1 MPVLPVHS
9 LSPRA
14 SPAPPVPSHP
24 TKCDVANVPRS
35 GTKAVLVERLLNPAA
50 NQIRTG
56 KRRAGDGAGGKAK
69 KKKKKVKKIVA
80 AMHSDDL
87 SSGEHDDMACEECD
101 ESISLDDI
109 SGLDSGKCQR
119 CAGGVYEEDEEA
131 SPSSSGPGGSCDCGR
146 GCKYYE
152 DIGYECDL

>member
-1 MPVLPVHS
+1 M
-9 LSPRA
+9 
-14 SPAPPVPSHP
+14 
-24 TKCDVANVPRS
+24 
-35 GTKAVLVERLLNPAA
+35 LVERLLNPAA
-50 NQIRTG
+50 NQKTG
-56 KRRAGDGAGGKAK
+56 KRRAGDGAGGKA
-69 KKKKKVKKIVA
+69 KKKKVKKIVA

-87 SSGEHDDMACEECD
+87 SSGEHDDMASCEECD